1 MNEIR
6 TIHIDYD
13 AVSKARQLE
22 ASSGSNIKVYSM
34 LSPSDVPSDA
44 VIELS
49 KKKIIVKFTYDYENE
64 KKSIVSIMDGALILD
79 VGKNSKKIYGMQF
92 DVDKVEKYIKIKRIA
107 SFRKKAQ
114 EAAKEEVRK
123 QSYSAIKEVY
133 KRYLKDIVPSS
144 YSFSS

>member
-1 MNEIR
+1 MNKTR

-22 ASSGSNIKVYSM
+22 VSSSSEIKVYSM

-44 VIELS
+44 VIQLS
-49 KKKIIVKFTYDYENE
+49 EKKITVKFTYDYENE
-64 KKSIVSIMDGALILD
+64 KKVIVPIMDGALILD
-79 VGKNSKKIYGMQF
+79 IGKNSKKIYGMHF
-92 DVDKVEKYIKIKRIA
+92 DVEKYSELNRIA

-114 EAAKEEVRK
+114 KAAKEEVRS

-133 KRYLKDIVPSS
+133 KRYLRDIMPSPMKIES
-144 YSFSS
+144 SFA